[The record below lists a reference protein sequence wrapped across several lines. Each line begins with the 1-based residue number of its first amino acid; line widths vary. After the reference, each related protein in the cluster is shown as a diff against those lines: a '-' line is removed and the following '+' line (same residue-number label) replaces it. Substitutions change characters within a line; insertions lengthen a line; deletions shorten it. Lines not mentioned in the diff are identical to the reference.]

1 MFSRRSNAVA
11 PEPCVSEK
19 DAHIARL
26 EGVIKGLK
34 EELVVV
40 KEKLVVALK
49 PKKTA
54 MSEMKR
60 TIEETIEAG
69 FEKKRDDNTAI
80 LNAEIKAKDIVI
92 NVLDVEL
99 QDFRRRAV
107 GGFKMAPC
115 AWCGKL
121 GDVTSDAHIMGV
133 FQCGCLVCRDCAK
146 KVDPKSPNNT
156 CKNCPIH
163 MNLTITWNSFKI

>member
-26 EGVIKGLK
+26 EVVIKDL
-34 EELVVV
+34 E
-40 KEKLVVALK
+40 EKLVVALK

-60 TIEETIEAG
+60 TIEETIKVG
-69 FEKKRDDNTAI
+69 FDKKRDDNTAI

-92 NVLDVEL
+92 NVLDLEL

-163 MNLTITWNSFKI
+163 MNMTITWNSFKI